1 MKIAYYGHS
10 SFAAEI
16 NGKHLL
22 FDPFITQN
30 PLAEAVDIK
39 KIKADYIFVSH
50 AHFDHITDAAA
61 IADQTGATVVSNF
74 EVISWLGKNGVKIRA
89 RLIPAVPIHQ
99 ILAG

>member
-10 SFAAEI
+10 SFAAES

-39 KIKADYIFVSH
+39 KIKADISSYLT
-50 AHFDHITDAAA
+50 HILT
-61 IADQTGATVVSNF
+61 TSPMPPLSPT
-74 EVISWLGKNGVKIRA
+74 KRA
-89 RLIPAVPIHQ
+89 LP
-99 ILAG
+99 